1 MKKKITTM
9 VAAMAMSAM
18 MAMSA
23 FASNYTGPFFYFD
36 AGQTQEAPAHAQ
48 GTITKVETADGSDEG
63 TTDIAVYTQEITVG
77 TVTGSISSI
86 TINGETQE
94 PDANGV
100 IAFEGVDDSL
110 IGTNGLVQTAV
121 TLSYSGHPVDLGTIY
136 LDVIN

>member
-23 FASNYTGPFFYFD
+23 FATNTTGPFFYFD

-48 GTITKVETADGSDEG
+48 GTIIKVLTSDGADEG
-63 TTDIAVYTQEITVG
+63 TTDITVYTQEITVG
-77 TVTGSISSI
+77 TVTGAIASI
-86 TINGETQE
+86 TIAGNTQE

-100 IAFEGVDDSL
+100 IRFENVNDNL
-110 IGTNGLVQTAV
+110 IGANGLVQTAV
-121 TLSYSGHPVDLGTIY
+121 TLDYSGHPVDLGTIY